1 MKEVIHTFGSEKNL
15 TGIATIPDN
24 INKKAAVILFN
35 AGVLH
40 KVNAFDMNIDL
51 MKILANDGSLVFRF
65 DLSGMGDSKK
75 SKIKSTLSEQV
86 INDLIQSMDLIED
99 KYNIK
104 DFVFIGLCT
113 GADNAHKIS
122 VTDDRVMGVVWL
134 DGYAY
139 PTTEYNKLNFVRYI
153 KAALNPVKLLRFI
166 RKKFA
171 VILGG
176 NSDYESDEG
185 VDNYFWEL
193 PDKEVYRKQMQDIFK
208 RNSKG
213 LYLYSGGV
221 NDYYLYEGQFFD
233 AFKGEAFLSNIEEQY
248 YANAD
253 HLYVIKK
260 HRLIMLERI
269 KKWMRDH
276 FLVE

>member
-1 MKEVIHTFGSEKNL
+1 MKEVIHTFGSENNL

-24 INKKAAVILFN
+24 INKKVAVILFN

-51 MKILANDGSLVFRF
+51 MKMLADDGSLVFRF

-75 SKIKSTLSEQV
+75 SKNKSTLNEQV

-99 KYNIK
+99 KYNVK

-122 VTDDRVMGVVWL
+122 VADDRVMGVVWL

-153 KAALNPVKLLRFI
+153 KAALNPAKLLKFI
-166 RKKFA
+166 KKKLA
-171 VILGG
+171 VLLGG
-176 NSDYESDEG
+176 DSDYVSDEG

-233 AFKGEAFLSNIEEQY
+233 AFKGEKFLSNIEEQY
-248 YANAD
+248 YDNAD